1 MQIAKGVPSLKGSIL
16 CVSGGGA
23 FKFKEEKKNHGVLSE
38 MMEAFGEQKGCRKK
52 DKATMMV
59 KLNQEPP
66 HHPTVHW
73 KPFMTYLW
81 MTPTI

>member
-38 MMEAFGEQKGCRKK
+38 MTEAFGSKKVAERKTK
-52 DKATMMV
+52 
-59 KLNQEPP
+59 QP
-66 HHPTVHW
+66 
-73 KPFMTYLW
+73 
-81 MTPTI
+81 